1 MNVIAIDGPAGSGKS
16 TIARTLA
23 TRIGVPYLDTGAMYR
38 GLTVGLIDRDIDLSD
53 EHAVSETVPE
63 IALEWEGGHTQ
74 VDGVDVSERI
84 RSTEVTTNVS
94 TVAANP
100 RVRDVLVAR
109 QREWVARHG
118 GGVLEGRD
126 IGTVVFPDA
135 TLKIYLTASPIVRAQ
150 RRAGEI
156 ENADVEA
163 IAADIARRDAADS
176 ARRVSPL
183 ATAKDAI
190 TLDTSDM
197 NIDEVVEAIADMVP

>member
-16 TIARTLA
+16 TIARALA

-38 GLTVGLIDRDIDLSD
+38 GLTVALIDRGIDLSN
-53 EHAVSETVPE
+53 EHEVGETVSKIE
-63 IALEWEGGHTQ
+63 LEWEAGHTQ

-84 RSTEVTTNVS
+84 RSTEITKNVS

-100 RVRDVLVAR
+100 KVREVLVAR

-135 TLKIYLTASPIVRAQ
+135 SLKVYLTASALVRAQ

-156 ENADVEA
+156 GNADVEA

-176 ARRVSPL
+176 ERKVSPL
-183 ATAKDAI
+183 ATAQDAI
-190 TLDTSDM
+190 TVDTSDM
-197 NIDEVVEAIADMVP
+197 SIDEVVEAIADMVS